1 MKRTREDRIGGLFGL
16 LVVLPCVASIIVGGF
31 VTLGGCLKW
40 LDTAVWETP
49 TLHDGLI
56 PFFGPSV
63 LYVSPTGH
71 LGLDKMITWALGSPL
86 ALWLIVIGPA
96 IWFFGWTLTIDKIRR
111 MFSQ

>member
-16 LVVLPCVASIIVGGF
+16 LVVLPCVASIVVGGF
-31 VTLGGCLKW
+31 VILAGCLTW
-40 LDTAVWETP
+40 LDTAVYATP

-56 PFFGPSV
+56 AFLGPSLV
-63 LYVSPTGH
+63 YVSPTGH
-71 LGLDKMITWALGSPL
+71 LGLGKMINWALGSPL

-96 IWFFGWTLTIDKIRR
+96 IWFGWTLIIDKIWR